1 MNVAQRVAKNTIFIA
16 VSQTLIKVINFI
28 FIVFLARLIGAQ
40 DFGKYSFVMVLF
52 GMLSLLANFGFD
64 TLIVRDIARNRSLS
78 SAYFWNSLFIK
89 LTVSLFILF
98 IISVFFGFTSI
109 ISDAV
114 KRNCLLISCFILSF
128 NCITQTMWS
137 FTDAYEKMQYHS
149 ILNVFYNFGRMTI
162 GLTLIFMGYGL
173 IILFLGL
180 LLVEILVLISTA
192 LVTDKAI
199 KLPPAGINFNIIG
212 DLIGKS
218 WPFALLGF
226 LGLIYFR
233 VDILI
238 LSWLKGDETVGW
250 YNAAYGLLVGLM
262 FIPDSLITALFPVM
276 SRYYKNSE
284 EALRLTYQKSV
295 KYLFIL
301 GLPIAVGI
309 IILSN
314 KIILLL
320 YGQNYTNAV
329 PALRILGLA
338 IVLIFI
344 NAPLGRLFFSINK
357 QKVVLSLSLLT
368 VFTNIVLN
376 LLTIPKLS
384 YIGSSVSTVISE
396 ILSSIIFFSLLNRYT
411 FKVNIPEIVGKP
423 LIACSAMVVFIL
435 LFMQID
441 LFSLIFIAACIYFL
455 SLLAVKG
462 FDKDDE
468 YLFKRVFQKVE

>member
-16 VSQTLIKVINFI
+16 VSQALIKAINFI

-64 TLIVRDIARNRSLS
+64 VLIIRDIARNRSLS
-78 SAYFWNSLFIK
+78 STYFWNSLFIK
-89 LTVSLFILF
+89 LIVSLFILF

-109 ISDAV
+109 ISDAI

-149 ILNVFYNFGRMTI
+149 ILNVFYNFGRMAI

-180 LLVEILVLISTA
+180 LFVEILVLISTA

-199 KLPPAGINFNIIG
+199 KLPPVGINFNIIG

-218 WPFALLGF
+218 WSFALLGF

-301 GLPIAVGI
+301 GLPLAIGM
-309 IILSN
+309 IILADN
-314 KIILLL
+314 IILFF
-320 YGQNYTNAV
+320 YGEAYINSII
-329 PALRILGLA
+329 ALRILGIALFF
-338 IVLIFI
+338 VFI
-344 NAPLGRLFFSINK
+344 NAPLGRMLFSIDK
-357 QKVVLSLSLLT
+357 QRIVLLLSFAT
-368 VFTNIVLN
+368 VAANIILN
-376 LLTIPKLS
+376 LLMIPKLS
-384 YIGSSVSTVISE
+384 YIGSSVATVVSE
-396 ILSSIIFFSLLNRYT
+396 VLSSLIFFSLLIRFS
-411 FKVNIPEIVGKP
+411 FKSDIFKIALKP
-423 LIACSAMVVFIL
+423 FIACLPMSVFVYFFRQL
-435 LFMQID
+435 NLF
-441 LFSLIFIAACIYFL
+441 LLIFLGGCIYFIIL
-455 SLLAVKG
+455 FTIRT
-462 FDKDDE
+462 FDLEDE
-468 YLFKRVFQKVE
+468 YLFKRVFQRG